1 MDSITI
7 SNIISNKKS
16 VSTADLSELKIL
28 ADKYPF
34 AQLFS
39 ILYLKSLSKT
49 NTFSF
54 DEELN
59 QYAYKITDRVKLYEI
74 IKSDDEK
81 VQFEVSDSTP
91 SLEVEQQETKQE
103 HIDNTLLDVQA
114 SNNKPETVS
123 ETIESDTEKEVV
135 IDETSPTE
143 EEAIDTS
150 LELVDNTELPS
161 ETLEEEEEEEILN
174 DDLIQTN
181 ELKEESIPE
190 PIAADETLTQT
201 EDEVLEASILTNAV
215 EQIYPFTLAS
225 EKKAPEQDVV
235 SDDSLE
241 DDEVLEK
248 TNVETPKFN
257 SFSGWLSQGIKQNQT
272 TISAEK
278 PSENVLDNKKEELI
292 DKFIEKNPSISRP
305 KKEFFSAPKKAQ
317 ESVVEDNLLY
327 SETLANIFVLQGN
340 LPLAIKAYEQL
351 CLTIPEKK
359 LIFAKKIEELKN
371 RINNLK

>member
-91 SLEVEQQETKQE
+91 SLKIEQQETKQE

-114 SNNKPETVS
+114 SNNEPETVA

-161 ETLEEEEEEEILN
+161 ETLEEEILN

-181 ELKEESIPE
+181 EFEEESIPE
-190 PIAADETLTQT
+190 PIAADEILVQT

-235 SDDSLE
+235 SDNFSE
-241 DDEVLEK
+241 DEKVLEK

-257 SFSGWLSQGIKQNQT
+257 SFSGWLSQGTKQNQT